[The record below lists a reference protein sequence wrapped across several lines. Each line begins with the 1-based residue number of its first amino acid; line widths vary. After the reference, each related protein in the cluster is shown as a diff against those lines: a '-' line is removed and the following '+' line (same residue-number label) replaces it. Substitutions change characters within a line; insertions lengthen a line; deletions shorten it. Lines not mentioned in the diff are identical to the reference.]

1 MWRSWGA
8 RFFSADKAVSIYLII
23 YSTCV
28 PYPHENEIHYIMAN
42 SDILSASIGAGA
54 SVIDSA
60 LGLVGSE
67 INYKH
72 NKHLQWE
79 GHNQALI
86 RQRDA
91 QQAAI
96 EQWERETKYNSYPEQ
111 MRRLQEAG
119 LNTSLVYGGGSTGDA
134 AGSASMSGPAGAS
147 SPSVAPPNIRFNP
160 SLATAF
166 SDILLKDSERSLN
179 ERRSDTE
186 KTVQSLNT
194 ASTLLTQAKTANEDT
209 QGAILSLQKNLL
221 EDTYDFKVSEV
232 ERSLELLQE
241 QVNEARTRNQVLP
254 DMLDAELMSLR
265 VDAFCKYIQTESQV
279 KLNDAQI
286 AALRWSAKVS
296 ANAYWSG
303 LPDAIVGRHA
313 AWHLNHDQGRL
324 YGLAQNRIGA
334 LEGEATSKSWLPW
347 IITATSFIPNIGGL
361 IGKGLSLLFGVKSK
375 IADRM
380 ARMVIAREKNQTIL
394 QGRKKSQSTT
404 FYDSKGNPTGGSD
417 TSFRY

>member
-1 MWRSWGA
+1 M
-8 RFFSADKAVSIYLII
+8 
-23 YSTCV
+23 
-28 PYPHENEIHYIMAN
+28 PN
-42 SDILSASIGAGA
+42 SDILSAGIGAGA
-54 SVIDSA
+54 SIIDSA

-96 EQWERETKYNSYPEQ
+96 DQWERETNYNSYPEQ

-119 LNTSLVYGGGSTGDA
+119 LNTSLIYGGGSTGDA

-147 SPSVAPPNIRFNP
+147 SPGIAPPNIRFNP

-166 SDILLKDSERSLN
+166 SDILLKNSERGLN
-179 ERRSDTE
+179 EQKSDTE
-186 KTVQSLNT
+186 ETVQSLNT
-194 ASTLLTQAKTANEDT
+194 ASALLTQAKTANENT

-221 EDTYDFKVSEV
+221 EDTYGFKVNEA
-232 ERSLELLQE
+232 EQSLGLLQE
-241 QVNEARTRNQVLP
+241 QVNEARKRNQVLP
-254 DMLDAELMSLR
+254 DMLEAELMSLR

-279 KLNDAQI
+279 KLNDAQM

-303 LPDAIVGRHA
+303 LPDAIVGRQA
-313 AWHLNHDQGRL
+313 GWYLTHDRRRL
-324 YGLAQNRIGA
+324 DDLAHNRIDA
-334 LEGEATSKSWLPW
+334 LEGETTSKSWLPW
-347 IITATSFIPNIGGL
+347 IIAATSFIPNIGGL
-361 IGKGLSLLFGVKSK
+361 IGKGLSLLFGIRGKA
-375 IADRM
+375 ADRA
-380 ARMVIAREKNQTIL
+380 ARMVIAREKNQVVL
-394 QGRKKSQSTT
+394 DGRKKSQSTT
-404 FYDSKGNPTGGSD
+404 FYDSNGAPTGGSD